1 MVGVF
6 YLKNALKGFLA
17 NSIYLS
23 EMIKYD
29 YPKVDLIM
37 LQTLR
42 NTTQSES
49 SYLC

>member
-1 MVGVF
+1 MVVVF
-6 YLKNALKGFLA
+6 NQLKCLKGFLA
-17 NSIYLS
+17 NFVYTF

-42 NTTQSES
+42 NRAQSEN